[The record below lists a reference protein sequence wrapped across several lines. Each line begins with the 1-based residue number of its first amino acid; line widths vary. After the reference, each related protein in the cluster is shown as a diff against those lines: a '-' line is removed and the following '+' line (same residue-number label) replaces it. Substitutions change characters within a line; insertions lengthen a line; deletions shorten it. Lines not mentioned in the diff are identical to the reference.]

1 MDYGY
6 QIPVCLPPLGA
17 DDGITDS
24 DHLTVVA
31 EPLSAINNKPA
42 RRIKKV
48 TVRRLP
54 QSGKDQLRRWFSDQ
68 QWEEVYSSVT
78 AHDKAMLFQSIIME
92 KINQCLPERTVSFSS
107 DDQPWFT
114 PELKQLDKAR
124 KLEYRKHRRSF
135 RWKQLNNKFKKIVF
149 LLKLLTTEGELRT

>member
-1 MDYGY
+1 M
-6 QIPVCLPPLGA
+6 CLPPLGA
-17 DDGITDS
+17 DDGNTDS

-54 QSGKDQLRRWFSDQ
+54 QSGKDQLRRWFGDQ
-68 QWEEVYSSVT
+68 QWEEVYSSGS
-78 AHDKAMLFQSIIME
+78 AHDKAMVFQSMIME
-92 KINQCLPERTVSFSS
+92 KINQYLPEKTVFFSS

-124 KLEYRKHRRSF
+124 KLEYRKHKRSV
-135 RWKQLNNKFKKIVF
+135 RWKDLNNKFKKKVSFI
-149 LLKLLTTEGELRT
+149 LQEES